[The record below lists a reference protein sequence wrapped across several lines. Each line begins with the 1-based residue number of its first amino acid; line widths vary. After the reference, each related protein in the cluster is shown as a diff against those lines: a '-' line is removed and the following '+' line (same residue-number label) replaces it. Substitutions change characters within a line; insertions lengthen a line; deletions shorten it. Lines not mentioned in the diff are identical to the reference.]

1 MLKLFWAMIKKN
13 LLKVKKNIKIARNS
27 LVANSKIKKGEKF
40 TSKNLTIKRPGT
52 GISPMNYYKV
62 LGKKA
67 VKNFKKDEII
77 KL

>member
-1 MLKLFWAMIKKN
+1 MGNDKKEPS
-13 LLKVKKNIKIARNS
+13 KSEKKNIKIARNS

-40 TSKNLTIKRPGT
+40 TSTNLTIKRPGT

-62 LGKKA
+62 LGTKA

-77 KL
+77 KI